1 MMEEKKQELIAYQLD
16 GAGWAELRL
25 HAQPQPFCCAVSYLH
40 DSLGDLAKMA
50 LAMQKGATQSEAVFM
65 NEPGE
70 VTLVVTGAKD
80 TLQYE
85 LREYSDWASWGIVAV
100 DDHVVVAR
108 GEILRQE
115 LVRNIHRILQRMDIE
130 VGAKRYRELWIEH
143 DFPQRDYE
151 SLSIALHKRSQSS
164 TQQ

>member
-1 MMEEKKQELIAYQLD
+1 MMKEQQQALIAYQLD
-16 GAGWAELRL
+16 GAGWAELRVL
-25 HAQPQPFCCAVSYLH
+25 AQPQPLCFPVSYLH
-40 DSLGDLAKMA
+40 DSLGDLAQMGLA
-50 LAMQKGATQSEAVFM
+50 LQKGTTQAEAVFM
-65 NEPGE
+65 DEPGE

-80 TLQYE
+80 ALKYE

-108 GEILRQE
+108 GEILRRE
-115 LVRNIHRILQRMDIE
+115 LVRNIHEILQRMDVE

-151 SLSIALHKRSQSS
+151 SLSIALHKQSKAP